1 MKRGSALVLLSLTI
15 GIAIGQKRPIQV
27 SYTPDYN
34 NSCGEV
40 ILGSGFE
47 KSGMV
52 RYVARSK
59 ILESKWNGRQL
70 TIKIFVVSECCPP
83 DYLGYVERSDTL
95 ILYYG
100 DKKGLPTKDGMP
112 DEVEICLCGHNG
124 CCYEFEYV
132 INGLSRSTNY
142 LVAVSNVSAFGLKP
156 YPIGYIDSKYKSVH
170 YSRQCLSL
178 ESCLDEKIDEAVLY
192 YKKLSPMYDSLI
204 DHHNNQSQK
213 EKDMVD
219 QIERVWIKYFSFR
232 EAIYDEFLTSNLD
245 GDLYNRKL
253 NEFELQIQRE
263 LKLLEPKLNI
273 TSKYLHGGSFIEPIK

>member
-1 MKRGSALVLLSLTI
+1 MA
-15 GIAIGQKRPIQV
+15 QKRPIQV

-52 RYVARSK
+52 RYVARPK

-70 TIKIFVVSECCPP
+70 TIKIFVVSDCCPP
-83 DYLGYVERSDTL
+83 DYLGYMEQSDTL

-100 DKKGLPTKDGMP
+100 DKKSLPTKSGMP

-124 CCYEFEYV
+124 CCYEFEYS

-142 LVAVSNVSAFGLKP
+142 LVAVSDVLAFGLKP
-156 YPIGYIDSKYKSVH
+156 YTIGYTDSKYKSVH
-170 YSRQCLSL
+170 YATECLSL
-178 ESCLDEKIDEAVLY
+178 DSCLEEKINEAVSH
-192 YKKLSPMYDSLI
+192 YKKLGPMYDSLI
-204 DHHNNQSQK
+204 NHHNNQSQK

-219 QIERVWIKYFSFR
+219 QIARVWIKYFVCR
-232 EAIYDEFLTSNLD
+232 EAIYDEFLRSNLD
-245 GDLYNRKL
+245 GDLYSRRL
-253 NEFELQIQRE
+253 NQFESQIQSE
-263 LKLLEPKLNI
+263 LKLLEPKLSI
-273 TSKYLHGGSFIEPIK
+273 TYEYLQGGSFIEPIKKIKIREAEND